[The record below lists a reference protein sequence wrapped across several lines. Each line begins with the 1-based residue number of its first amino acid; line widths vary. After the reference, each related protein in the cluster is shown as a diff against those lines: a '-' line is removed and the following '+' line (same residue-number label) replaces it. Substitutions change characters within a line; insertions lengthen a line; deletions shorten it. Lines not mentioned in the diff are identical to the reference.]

1 MRHMKETQMNR
12 NVHGDSDKKVVDF
25 ESVDDLPEAAQR
37 EIRGQL
43 YEFRR
48 MSEPRQADS
57 LENRLV
63 LAANLAMKS
72 QNAYGECQESVL
84 SIIRNAAEDWFV
96 RTMRPLQTC
105 EEVKQN
111 QANTAPKEDRDVIDL
126 MPDANGVWRMAE
138 D

>member
-1 MRHMKETQMNR
+1 MSQKTAR
-12 NVHGDSDKKVVDF
+12 NSKDNFVKNVVDF
-25 ESVDDLPEAAQR
+25 ETVDDLPEAAQR

-43 YEFRR
+43 YKLRR

-63 LAANLAMKS
+63 LAANVAMKR
-72 QNAYGECQESVL
+72 QNTYGECQECVL
-84 SIIRNAAEDWFV
+84 SAIRNAATKWFEW
-96 RTMRPLQTC
+96 TMRPLQTY

-111 QANTAPKEDRDVIDL
+111 QANTVPKEDRDVIDL

>member
-1 MRHMKETQMNR
+1 MSEKTERNSKGDFMKN
-12 NVHGDSDKKVVDF
+12 VVDF
-25 ESVDDLPEAAQR
+25 ETVDALPEAAQR

-43 YEFRR
+43 YKLRR
-48 MSEPRQADS
+48 LPELRQADS

-63 LAANLAMKS
+63 LAANSAMKR
-72 QNAYGECQESVL
+72 QNTYGECQECVVL
-84 SIIRNAAEDWFV
+84 SAIRNAATKWFE
-96 RTMRPLQTC
+96 RTMRPLQTY
-105 EEVKQN
+105 EELKQN

>member
-1 MRHMKETQMNR
+1 MEKK
-12 NVHGDSDKKVVDF
+12 VHGDSDKKVVDF
-25 ESVDDLPEAAQR
+25 EAVDDLPEAIQR

-63 LAANLAMKS
+63 LAANSAMKS
-72 QNAYGECQESVL
+72 LNTYGECQEGVL
-84 SIIRNAAEDWFV
+84 SIIRNAAKDWFV

-105 EEVKQN
+105 EEVNQN
-111 QANTAPKEDRDVIDL
+111 QANTVPKEDRDVIDL
-126 MPDANGVWRMAE
+126 MPDANGVWRKAE

>member
-1 MRHMKETQMNR
+1 MSEKTERNSKGDFMKN
-12 NVHGDSDKKVVDF
+12 VVDF
-25 ESVDDLPEAAQR
+25 EIVDALPEAAQR

-43 YEFRR
+43 YKLRR
-48 MSEPRQADS
+48 KSGLRQTDS

-63 LAANLAMKS
+63 LAANVAMKS
-72 QNAYGECQESVL
+72 QNTYGECQECVL
-84 SIIRNAAEDWFV
+84 SAIRKAATKWFEW
-96 RTMRPLQTC
+96 TMRPLQTY

-111 QANTAPKEDRDVIDL
+111 QVVATQKGEDRDVIDL

>member
-1 MRHMKETQMNR
+1 MDKNFR
-12 NVHGDSDKKVVDF
+12 GDSDENVVDF
-25 ESVDDLPEAAQR
+25 ETVDDLPEAAQR

-43 YEFRR
+43 YKLRR
-48 MSEPRQADS
+48 MSELRQSDS

-63 LAANLAMKS
+63 LAANVAMKS
-72 QNAYGECQESVL
+72 QNTYGECQEGVL
-84 SIIRNAAEDWFV
+84 SIIRNAAKDWFV
-96 RTMRPLQTC
+96 RTMRPLQTY

-111 QANTAPKEDRDVIDL
+111 QVVATQKGEDRDVIDL

>member
-1 MRHMKETQMNR
+1 MSEKTERNRKGDFMKNM
-12 NVHGDSDKKVVDF
+12 VDF
-25 ESVDDLPEAAQR
+25 EPVDALPEAAQR

-43 YEFRR
+43 YKLRR
-48 MSEPRQADS
+48 KSGLRQTDS

-63 LAANLAMKS
+63 LAANVAMKS
-72 QNAYGECQESVL
+72 QNTYGECQEGVL